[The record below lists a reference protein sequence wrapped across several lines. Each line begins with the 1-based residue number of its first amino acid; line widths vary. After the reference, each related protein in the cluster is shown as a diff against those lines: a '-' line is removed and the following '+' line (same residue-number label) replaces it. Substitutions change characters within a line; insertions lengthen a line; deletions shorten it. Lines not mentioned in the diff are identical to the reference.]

1 MLGEKID
8 SHQDVARLTCLM
20 PNAKAQ
26 KKQTEIL
33 KAASELFLQ
42 RGYDAVSLD
51 DILEKVGGS
60 KTTLYSYY
68 GGKEGLFAAAVQT
81 MCREKLAAFLTMNVA
96 DLDPKAGLNALGRQF
111 LLMLS
116 EPHGQAMFRSMIAEA
131 QRFPELAATFFAAG
145 PETAI
150 RVLQRTIENWQKKG
164 LLRCGNAEALAIQFL
179 GVVMGNFHLKSLL
192 GLHEQLTTRQI
203 NAWVARGV
211 ELFLEGTL
219 PRER

>member
-8 SHQDVARLTCLM
+8 SHQHTARLTCLM

-26 KKQTEIL
+26 KKQTDIL

-68 GGKEGLFAAAVQT
+68 GGKEGLFAATVQT

-111 LLMLS
+111 LLMIS

-131 QRFPELAATFFAAG
+131 QRFPKLAATFFAAG

-150 RVLQRTIENWQKKG
+150 RVLQRNIENWQKKG

-179 GVVMGNFHLKSLL
+179 GVIMGNFHLKSLL
-192 GLHEQLTTRQI
+192 GLHERLTTRQI
-203 NAWVARGV
+203 NTWVARGV